1 LGLILITDI
10 YWLDPLVAILVACL
24 IIKES
29 YSLMRKAFN
38 PLLDEAWE
46 TDEVEELE
54 RNLNEM
60 NVNYHQ
66 LRTRIAGNYRFLDL
80 HIELPKDLSVESA
93 HKYCDMVEDTLTSKF
108 QNLNVTIHVEPT

>member
-1 LGLILITDI
+1 M
-10 YWLDPLVAILVACL
+10 
-24 IIKES
+24 K
-29 YSLMRKAFN
+29 KAFN
-38 PLLDEAWE
+38 PLLDEAWQA
-46 TDEVEELE
+46 DEVEELE

-93 HKYCDMVEDTLTSKF
+93 HTYCDKIEEILITKF
-108 QNLNVTIHVEPT
+108 ENLNVTIHVEPS